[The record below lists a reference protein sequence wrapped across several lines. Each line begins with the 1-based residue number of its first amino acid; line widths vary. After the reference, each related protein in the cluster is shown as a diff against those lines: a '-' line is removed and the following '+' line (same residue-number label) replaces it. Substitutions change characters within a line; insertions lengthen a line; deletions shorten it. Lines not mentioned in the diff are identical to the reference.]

1 MTEIES
7 LRHERDKALEAA
19 RFAIRDTT
27 RVTRI
32 LSILGTPVSIDSM
45 LDNVLS
51 TVSELFSAD
60 VVALV
65 DPAGTGNFR
74 PIASIGL
81 PDEILE
87 NFISDFDSTT
97 AFGEIMAQVSVTGE
111 WMRNKTRFPELMSKL
126 GIEKTAFI
134 SLRDSQ
140 EQRGALI
147 LCRCKEE
154 DFNKRDIELLG
165 AIADRIGI
173 TLEQAERKNK
183 FETMIKNSN
192 KQETCD
198 GEKGLALCAAECF
211 KNISCGD
218 ACALLL
224 RRDRTDRPLVIGTD
238 VSAIHDV
245 MWDRLWYYL
254 GDDGEF
260 MAGNAIRAYTDGTN
274 RIAQNRQNEAAL
286 FAELPYKA
294 ILAAP
299 LHYDGKYLG
308 LICSFR
314 IAGIGFTANMS
325 QYATLFAGQ
334 ISPALE
340 NARLYKNLLEELH
353 ERKRAEDSLR
363 ESHERFA
370 SLLHNVSDVVV
381 VLNAEGSVT
390 YSSEASISAWG
401 VNPFSVIGRNIREI
415 AHPEDIPAIDR
426 LLSGINENGKES
438 RKDIIRMR
446 TGAGLT
452 CSYFEMIVTD
462 MRSHPSVTG
471 IVATFHDVNDRKLQ
485 EIKLKDMAFHDQ
497 LTGLANRTFF
507 IERLRMALLY
517 RPTKGTSVAVIFL
530 DLDGFKKV
538 NDTHGHAAGDI
549 VLQAVAKRIL
559 SCVRV
564 NDLASRFGG
573 DEFAVVLEGI
583 ASAEKI
589 QPLTERIL
597 HELRQPISLAD
608 QTVTIGSSIGI
619 AISDASDEDA
629 ETLLRKADEAM
640 YEAKRTGKGRCV
652 FYDHVAKR
660 G

>member
-1 MTEIES
+1 MTEIDS
-7 LRHERDKALEAA
+7 LRHERDNALEAA

-32 LSILGTPVSIDSM
+32 LSILGTPVSMDSM

-65 DPAGTGNFR
+65 DPAGTGSFR

-81 PDEILE
+81 PGEILE
-87 NFISDFDSTT
+87 TFIGDFDETT
-97 AFGEIMAQVSVTGE
+97 AFGEIMAQASLTGE
-111 WMRNKTRFPELMSKL
+111 WIRSKAKFPELLSNL

-140 EQRGALI
+140 EPRGALI
-147 LCRCKEE
+147 LGRCKAE
-154 DFNKRDIELLG
+154 DFGKRDIELLG

-183 FETMIKNSN
+183 FETMIKTGNERKTSG
-192 KQETCD
+192 
-198 GEKGLALCAAECF
+198 GERDLASYAAGCF
-211 KNISCGD
+211 KRISCGD

-224 RRDRTDRPLVIGTD
+224 RRDGADGPLVIGTD
-238 VSAIHDV
+238 ASAIHAV
-245 MWDRLWYYL
+245 IWDRLWYYL
-254 GDDGEF
+254 GDDGDF
-260 MAGNAIRAYTDGTN
+260 MAGKAIRAYTDGTN
-274 RIAQNRQNEAAL
+274 RTGQNRQYETAL

-299 LHYDGKYLG
+299 LHCNGAYIGI
-308 LICSFR
+308 ICSFR
-314 IAGIGFTANMS
+314 TAGIGFSANMV

-334 ISPALE
+334 IAPALE
-340 NARLYKNLLEELH
+340 NARLYQNLLDELH

-363 ESHERFA
+363 DSRERFA

-381 VLNAEGSVT
+381 VLNDEGSLT

-401 VNPFSVIGRNIREI
+401 VNPFAVIGRNIREI

-426 LLSGINENGKES
+426 LLGGIRESGKKS

-452 CSYFEMIVTD
+452 CRYFEMIVTD

-507 IERLRMALLY
+507 IERLKMSLLY

-530 DLDGFKKV
+530 DLDGFKSV
-538 NDTHGHAAGDI
+538 NDTYGHAAGDL
-549 VLQAVAKRIL
+549 VLQAVAKRLL

-573 DEFAVVLEGI
+573 DEFAVVLEGV

-589 QPLTERIL
+589 TPLTERIL
-597 HELRQPISLAD
+597 HELSQPIALAD
-608 QTVTIGSSIGI
+608 GTVAVDSSIGV
-619 AISDASDEDA
+619 AISDESGEEA
-629 ETLLRKADEAM
+629 EALLRRADEAM
-640 YEAKRTGKGRCV
+640 YEAKRAGKGRCA
-652 FYDHVAKR
+652 FY
-660 G
+660 GSTFST